1 MALQDKLNEHK
12 ANFEKNAPPE
22 ALEVMHRATVD
33 LRNSGILDRALKVG
47 DKAPEFELEKI
58 SKHFANKWPSISKL
72 QDIPDVLAQVG
83 PLEIF
88 TRKSASI
95 TG

>member
-33 LRNSGILDRALKVG
+33 LRNSGDTAGGKNEVVG
-47 DKAPEFELEKI
+47 YGSYVF
-58 SKHFANKWPSISKL
+58 S
-72 QDIPDVLAQVG
+72 
-83 PLEIF
+83 
-88 TRKSASI
+88 
-95 TG
+95 